1 MNLLTAAALTR
12 LKGEIAK
19 DGREP
24 SSSSKGSFEA
34 PPTGR
39 IAGSGTGGKAKGN
52 VFIDTMF
59 SLFVL
64 LSLRREILI
73 KL

>member
-24 SSSSKGSFEA
+24 PSSKDAS
-34 PPTGR
+34 PNGR
-39 IAGSGTGGKAKGN
+39 VGGPGRTKGN
-52 VFIDTMF
+52 VFIHF
-59 SLFVL
+59 YLFL
-64 LSLRREILI
+64 
-73 KL
+73 

>member
-24 SSSSKGSFEA
+24 PKGSSDA
-34 PPTGR
+34 SGR
-39 IAGSGTGGKAKGN
+39 VGGPGRTKG
-52 VFIDTMF
+52 DTLHLL
-59 SLFVL
+59 LFFL
-64 LSLRREILI
+64 FL
-73 KL
+73 

>member
-24 SSSSKGSFEA
+24 PSSKGNSDA
-34 PPTGR
+34 SPNGR
-39 IAGSGTGGKAKGN
+39 FGGPGRTKGN
-52 VFIDTMF
+52 VFIHF
-59 SLFVL
+59 YLF
-64 LSLRREILI
+64 LRV
-73 KL
+73 

>member
-24 SSSSKGSFEA
+24 PSSKDASPNGRVGGPGSA
-34 PPTGR
+34 GR
-39 IAGSGTGGKAKGN
+39 TKGN
-52 VFIDTMF
+52 VFIHF
-59 SLFVL
+59 ICSYE
-64 LSLRREILI
+64 SE
-73 KL
+73 K